1 MKRKKEEMVKRF
13 ENFMKK
19 GKLPNKEELYRQI
32 FPENFLGN
40 LNDSTGF
47 KEEDNFYSDSN
58 DAKDSTNFK
67 ETYETQ
73 KVGHIDVG
81 TANSKQTLKAED
93 EEPILS
99 HTTKTHHVT
108 HEQEKEE
115 EEEVEEKKH
124 KEEVQPS
131 NKNFSLDQVMS
142 LVTEKKEELNQNL
155 LNLITTNEVE
165 ERKLLENI
173 KEDDSEEEKL
183 DKRKV
188 YELERAKNE
197 EEVKEMKE

>member
-1 MKRKKEEMVKRF
+1 MVKRF

-58 DAKDSTNFK
+58 DVKDSTNFK
-67 ETYETQ
+67 ETYENQ
-73 KVGHIDVG
+73 KVEHKDVG
-81 TANSKQTLKAED
+81 TVNSKQTSKAEE

-99 HTTKTHHVT
+99 HTTKTQHVT

-124 KEEVQPS
+124 KEEVQAS
-131 NKNFSLDQVMS
+131 NKYLSLDQIIS
-142 LVTEKKEELNQNL
+142 LVTEKKEEFNQNL

-183 DKRKV
+183 DKMKV

-197 EEVKEMKE
+197 EKVKEMKE